1 MKRVTKFLIL
11 GAAVVAVGAGA
22 IVVSRAS
29 NDEKAK
35 GTSLA
40 TAPVERRSI
49 QVVAEAAGLVEPVR
63 VVEVKSNASG
73 EVLSVE
79 VETGDRVEKGT
90 LLAEIDPRDVQSAL
104 DQAQADLESARVR
117 AATAESER
125 SRSERL
131 LDLGLISTQEYEATK
146 DTAAA
151 AQATLV
157 RAKATLELAQKRRN
171 DVTIRAP
178 ITGTIIER
186 AVEPGQIIASATSG
200 FSGGTSLFQM
210 ADLSDLQVRAKVDEV
225 DIGQVHSGQ
234 TAKVD
239 VETYQGR
246 DFVGEVSK
254 IEPQAV
260 VEQNVTL
267 FPVLIHLDNSEGLL
281 KLGMNAE
288 VTIEIASRDDVVAVP
303 NGAVVSLRDSRAAA
317 AVVGLDESDLQAAMR
332 PASAPAAA
340 GAETAQG
347 GAPGA
352 PAAVAAAPTSDECSA
367 LFQKMRSGGGPDAL
381 SADERTQLGAC
392 RQQFA
397 GGRSGTRR
405 GGSARDGSGAGTL
418 GETRPALVFVETPRG
433 AEPQRVVLGLN
444 DWEFTEVKSGLEP
457 GQQVILVSV
466 AALQKEQ
473 EALTNRIRQRMGG
486 PIAGSRS
493 SGGRSGGTANRG
505 GGR

>member
-35 GTSLA
+35 GTTLA

-104 DQAQADLESARVR
+104 DQAEADLESARVR

-125 SRSERL
+125 ARSQRL

-146 DTAAA
+146 DSAAA

-157 RAKATLELAQKRRN
+157 RAKATLDLAQKRRN

-178 ITGTIIER
+178 ITGTVIER

-200 FSGGTSLFQM
+200 FSGGTTLFQM
-210 ADLSDLQVRAKVDEV
+210 ADLADLQVRAKVDEV
-225 DIGQVHSGQ
+225 DIGQVHPGQ
-234 TAKVD
+234 TARVS

-317 AVVGLDESDLQAAMR
+317 AVVGLDETQLQAALR
-332 PASAPAAA
+332 PANAPA
-340 GAETAQG
+340 GGGGETAQA
-347 GAPGA
+347 GAT
-352 PAAVAAAPTSDECSA
+352 PAAGGGAPTSDDCMA
-367 LFQKMRSGGGPDAL
+367 LFRKMRSGGGPNAL

-405 GGSARDGSGAGTL
+405 GGSDRGGAGAGTV
-418 GETRPALVFVETPRG
+418 GETRPALVFVATPQG
-433 AEPQRVVLGLN
+433 PEPERVVLGLN

-473 EALTNRIRQRMGG
+473 QALTNRIRQRMSG

-493 SGGRSGGTANRG
+493 NSRRSSSGANRG

>member
-1 MKRVTKFLIL
+1 
-11 GAAVVAVGAGA
+11 
-22 IVVSRAS
+22 VSRAS
-29 NDEKAK
+29 DKEADGPK
-35 GTSLA
+35 LA
-40 TAPVERRSI
+40 TAAVEQRSI

-79 VETGDRVEKGT
+79 VDTGDRVEKGA
-90 LLAEIDPRDVQSAL
+90 LLAQIDPRDVQSAL
-104 DQAQADLESARVR
+104 DQAQADLQSAQVR
-117 AATAESER
+117 AATAEAER
-125 SRSERL
+125 ARNERL
-131 LDLGLISTQEYEATK
+131 LKLGLIAPQDYEATK

-157 RAKATLELAQKRRN
+157 RAKATLELAKKRRN

-186 AVEPGQIIASATSG
+186 DVQPGQIIASATSG
-200 FSGGTSLFQM
+200 FSGGTTLFQM
-210 ADLSDLQVRAKVDEV
+210 ADLADLQVRAKVDEV
-225 DIGQVHSGQ
+225 DIGQVHPGQ
-234 TAKVD
+234 TAKVS

-246 DFVGEVSK
+246 EFVGEVTK

-317 AVVGLDESDLQAAMR
+317 AVVGLDEDALQAAMR
-332 PASAPAAA
+332 PASPSGSGPGA
-340 GAETAQG
+340 GSEASDETSKATSSG
-347 GAPGA
+347 GAP
-352 PAAVAAAPTSDECSA
+352 TSEECMS
-367 LFQKMRSGGGPDAL
+367 LFQKMRSGGGTGGASAL
-381 SADERTQLGAC
+381 SADERSKMAECRKQLAA
-392 RQQFA
+392 RRA
-397 GGRSGTRR
+397 GR
-405 GGSARDGSGAGTL
+405 GGSGSGSSSGSPDEA
-418 GETRPALVFVETPRG
+418 RPALVFVETPQG
-433 AEPQRVVLGLN
+433 PEPKRVILGLN
-444 DWEFTEVKSGLEP
+444 DWEFTEVKEGLEP

-473 EALTNRIRQRMGG
+473 QALNNRIRQRMGG

-493 SGGRSGGTANRG
+493 NNRSSSNSNRG